1 MCNSFPHWIPKN
13 GTKERGIYMHVML
26 NIGMTFL
33 LASSSPL
40 VHPLLDSPRKILQST
55 VDVHVRDGE
64 RNDAAMKVRRNLQL
78 HYLCTFRMC
87 DYVRETERQ

>member
-1 MCNSFPHWIPKN
+1 
-13 GTKERGIYMHVML
+13 MHVML

-33 LASSSPL
+33 LATSSPL

-64 RNDAAMKVRRNLQL
+64 RNDAAMNEG
-78 HYLCTFRMC
+78 T
-87 DYVRETERQ
+87 